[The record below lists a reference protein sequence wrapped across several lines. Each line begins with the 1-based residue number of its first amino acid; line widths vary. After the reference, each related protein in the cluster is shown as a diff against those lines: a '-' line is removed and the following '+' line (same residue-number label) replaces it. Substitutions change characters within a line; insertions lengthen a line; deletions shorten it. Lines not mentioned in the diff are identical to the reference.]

1 MRDAVINLA
10 WEKLTPIA
18 IEKCWR
24 GIFISRG
31 AEFDEDDDISLS
43 RYILALNPEIN
54 SCVSEALVFM
64 NTICPEVNMYI
75 KMYLINFY

>member
-43 RYILALNPEIN
+43 RYIIALNP
-54 SCVSEALVFM
+54 
-64 NTICPEVNMYI
+64 
-75 KMYLINFY
+75 